1 MQTGGVDEPETDQR
15 AATDSAVLTALGWS
29 VLVTTVTLLSA
40 SGILTGGRD
49 CGEQSWCLTSETI
62 LTIGVVAGAPLW
74 LGYMLVSWLMTIL
87 YVRLVRSPFWA
98 GTLAAA
104 SAAALIL
111 LVLTVS
117 FGS

>member
-1 MQTGGVDEPETDQR
+1 MTEETETDR
-15 AATDSAVLTALGWS
+15 PATDSAVLVALAWCIVVTAG
-29 VLVTTVTLLSA
+29 TLIVESE
-40 SGILTGGRD
+40 ILTGGRD
-49 CGEQSWCLTSETI
+49 CGEQSWCLTSETV

-74 LGYMLVSWLMTIL
+74 LGYMLVSWLITIF

-111 LVLTVS
+111 LVLNVS